1 MTHQYRIYTTVDI
14 TPTGVVNTTQQN
26 SADYEH
32 RRNQQRNYDTLCQV
46 ISLRANFYDAVVT
59 KKQNFFAPLHSG
71 IETINFSNPI
81 LPDEFTVWQMDFSC
95 DHQQVFGENCSALLT
110 DLHMVPIV
118 PALDETV
125 PQFPPYFISYGDLK
139 NIIACNR

>member
-1 MTHQYRIYTTVDI
+1 MKEYIIYTTVDI
-14 TPTGVVNTTQQN
+14 TPTGVINNNNKVDNF
-26 SADYEH
+26 EH

-46 ISLRANFYDAVVT
+46 ISLRANIYNPDVT
-59 KKQNFFAPLHSG
+59 IEYGRYVNFF
-71 IETINFSNPI
+71 NPI
-81 LPDEFTVWQMDFSC
+81 LPEFYKVWVLTFFTDI
-95 DHQQVFGENCSALLT
+95 DGVFGENHSALLD

-139 NIIACNR
+139 NIAVG